1 MLQLLHNYLP
11 LLLEGFAHTLLASA
25 IALCAS
31 FLIGS
36 LLGIWQTRSKGLVKR
51 LASIYVEIFRNI
63 PLLVIVMFFYV
74 VLPLFSVKL
83 SGFSSGVI
91 ALSLYTSSFIAD
103 IIATGIKA
111 IPRGQWEAGLSQG
124 FTARE
129 CMLYLIFPQAFRQ
142 SLPALSNQVINLVKN
157 SSILA
162 MVAGL
167 DLMYYGDLV
176 ALESFDTFATY
187 SLVAAFYLL
196 LTVPLT
202 LIMQQFEKKYS
213 L

>member
-1 MLQLLHNYLP
+1 MFTLLHDYLP
-11 LLLEGFAHTLLASA
+11 LLLEGFARTLLASA
-25 IALCAS
+25 IALVAS
-31 FLIGS
+31 FLWGS
-36 LLGIWQTRSKGLVKR
+36 LVGIWQSAGKGLLK
-51 LASIYVEIFRNI
+51 AFATTYVEIFRNI

-74 VLPLFSVKL
+74 VLPLFSIKL
-83 SGFSSGVI
+83 SGFTSGVI

-103 IIATGIKA
+103 IIATAIKA
-111 IPRGQWEAGLSQG
+111 IPRGQFEAGLSQG
-124 FTARE
+124 FTARQ
-129 CMLYLIFPQAFRQ
+129 CMAYLIFPQAFRQ
-142 SLPALSNQVINLVKN
+142 SLPALGNQVINLVKN

-176 ALESFDTFATY
+176 ALETFDTFASY
-187 SLVAAFYLL
+187 SLVAGFYLL

-202 LIMQQFEKKYS
+202 LFIQKLEKNYS